1 MISLKQ
7 LKDHFRDSEYTLFS
21 FASNNWDTIQNILL
35 ILEGFLNQ
43 EKIKEFEKDKKI
55 RKLQKFFKT
64 KANRWYSVM
73 RGLLKKAKEEEKN
86 A

>member
-7 LKDHFRDSEYTLFS
+7 LNCHFRDSEYTLFS
-21 FASNNWDTIQNILL
+21 FASNHWDTIKNILV
-35 ILEGFLNQ
+35 ILEGFLNKEQ
-43 EKIKEFEKDKKI
+43 IREFERDKKV

-73 RGLLKKAKEEEKN
+73 RGLMKKAKEKG